1 MAMKGA
7 SPHPP
12 DVKFCKSNFYLDS
25 LESNCLNLIRSA
37 DLKQNRIS
45 FIKQSDLGELGYLSE
60 AVVETG

>member
-1 MAMKGA
+1 MATKGA

-12 DVKFCKSNFYLDS
+12 DVKFSKSNFYMES
-25 LESNCLNLIRSA
+25 LERNCLNLSRSA